1 MRRMPADHILIVVHD
16 FSAGGTEN
24 IAFRLAKEWL
34 DRGRR
39 VSILAGAPDGPM
51 RARIPEGAGVRVLS
65 PPIPRSPGSRL
76 RLGAAMTEDI
86 RALAPDIL
94 FLPGNFHFI
103 LAAAIRRAFPR
114 LPIAAKVSNPL
125 LPRIPGWLR
134 GFARRKLGQRLSGI
148 DSLIFMAPELAEAAR
163 PLLPDGPA
171 DIIPEPNLR
180 HGYVPLPRTR
190 PDGPPLI
197 LCLARLEPQ
206 KNLALA
212 LRAFAA
218 LTKTTDARL
227 LILGEGAQRP
237 MLERLVHKL
246 GLDGLVAMPGFSSD
260 TEARLAQASAL
271 LVTSRYE
278 GYPAAVVEA
287 LAADVPVVSTACT
300 PVLASLI
307 RSPLHGRVVAKATP
321 EALAGALAETL
332 ALPFAS
338 GGKRAEAVRG
348 NDARA
353 SADAYLALFD
363 RLVEARR

>member
-1 MRRMPADHILIVVHD
+1 MPADHILIVVHD
-16 FSAGGTEN
+16 FSTGGTEN

-51 RARIPEGAGVRVLS
+51 RARIPQGAGVRVLS

-76 RLGAAMTEDI
+76 RLGAAMAGDI

-103 LAAAIRRAFPR
+103 LAAAIRRAFPD

-125 LPRIPGWLR
+125 LPHIPGWLN
-134 GFARRKLGQRLSGI
+134 GLPLHKLGQFLSGI

-171 DIIPEPNLR
+171 AIIPEPNLR

-246 GLDGLVAMPGFSSD
+246 GLDDLVAMPGFSSD

-338 GGKRAEAVRG
+338 GGQRAEAVRG

-353 SADAYLALFD
+353 SADAYLALFG